1 MRLPVREEQPAT
13 ILVDRGNRLSIQA
26 TGGLAAQYAAALREH
41 GFKNCTGGNCG
52 SQVGQMGDVLLHE
65 TAVAWTDTATLE
77 Q

>member
-65 TAVAWTDTATLE
+65 TTVAWTDTATLE

>member
-65 TAVAWTDTATLE
+65 TAVAWADTATLE

>member
-13 ILVDRGNRLSIQA
+13 ILVDRSNRLSIQ
-26 TGGLAAQYAAALREH
+26 AAQYAAALREH

>member
-1 MRLPVREEQPAT
+1 MCLLVREEQPAT

-41 GFKNCTGGNCG
+41 GFKNCTGGNCA